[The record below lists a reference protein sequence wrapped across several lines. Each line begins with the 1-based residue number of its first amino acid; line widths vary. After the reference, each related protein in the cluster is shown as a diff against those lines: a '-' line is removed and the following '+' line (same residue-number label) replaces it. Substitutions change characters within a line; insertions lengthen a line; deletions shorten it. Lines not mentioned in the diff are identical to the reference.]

1 MIQTYQKP
9 MKNKLNTNKINT
21 MEDRRTQGN
30 GRGAQRFRLFSFL
43 LQTGQG
49 QGHPGP
55 RFGLS
60 HIQGGQSKGPW
71 CHFPPPWG
79 PLVLRRGVYLST
91 PIINHTTRTMMTG
104 EMRTNWNALLKK
116 NPVTNAGVDKAA
128 SCWSGLLPHSAVWCW
143 VGGKHGPWGRVNSG
157 GERRKGR
164 SCFPHQLFQ
173 GWNSTSD
180 PRSRSISGSYRT
192 SSTVSEEP
200 GGHSSMAPGLSAGVS
215 S

>member
-1 MIQTYQKP
+1 MPLPTTPGTSCPQTWSLTFHPHHQP
-9 MKNKLNTNKINT
+9 HNNND
-21 MEDRRTQGN
+21 DR
-30 GRGAQRFRLFSFL
+30 
-43 LQTGQG
+43 
-49 QGHPGP
+49 
-55 RFGLS
+55 
-60 HIQGGQSKGPW
+60 
-71 CHFPPPWG
+71 
-79 PLVLRRGVYLST
+79 
-91 PIINHTTRTMMTG
+91 
-104 EMRTNWNALLKK
+104 EMRTNCNAPLKKKK

-143 VGGKHGPWGRVNSG
+143 VGGKHGWWGRVKLG